1 MGFFKFGKRPK
12 YGNKK
17 VDYDGMTFDSKKEKE
32 RYVVLKEAQENGI
45 IGHLETQVKFVLIP
59 AVREEYEVELKTKTV
74 VKTRTLQKA
83 ITYSADFRYYHNGR
97 EEWVVEDV
105 KASHVAASLDKC
117 FILREK
123 MMFALKGIKIR
134 RVYKATEEV

>member
-105 KASHVAASLDKC
+105 KASPVAASLDKC

-134 RVYKATEEV
+134 RVYKANEEV

>member
-83 ITYSADFRYYHNGR
+83 ITYSADFRYYHNGC

-105 KASHVAASLDKC
+105 KASPVAASLDKC

-134 RVYKATEEV
+134 RVYKANEEV